1 MEERL
6 KSTSNVTSRTA
17 SEIRS
22 ISNGRARRQ
31 SFGGVEIM
39 SKPSQNGFLSRKTNQ
54 SGASRTGSAS
64 LSLKKVN
71 NLSTW
76 FDGDRKSEDK
86 DQPNGNIDEKDFES
100 GKAGRDP
107 HSNGI
112 HTLHENGNGKT
123 TDRTKLENEDYVS
136 GALYDMLQK
145 EVIALRKVCQER
157 DQTLKDKDDAIEV
170 YLCSLFFCNNLSF
183 PP

>member
-6 KSTSNVTSRTA
+6 KSNSTVTSRTA

-22 ISNGRARRQ
+22 VSNGRTRRQ
-31 SFGGVEIM
+31 SFGGIESM
-39 SKPSQNGFLSRKTNQ
+39 SKPSQNGLLSRKATQ
-54 SGASRTGSAS
+54 SGAPR
-64 LSLKKVN
+64 LKKAN

-76 FDGDRKSEDK
+76 FDGDSKAEGK
-86 DQPNGNIDEKDFES
+86 DQSNGNIDEKDFGS
-100 GKAGRDP
+100 GKAIRDP

-112 HTLHENGNGKT
+112 LTLHENGNGKT
-123 TDRTKLENEDYVS
+123 TDRTKLESEDYVS

-145 EVIALRKVCQER
+145 EVISLRKVCQEK
-157 DQTLKDKDDAIEV
+157 DQMVKDKDDAIEV
-170 YLCSLFFCNNLSF
+170 YLRSLFFSINLSF